1 MWSADEET
9 KLRELRIDPAKSDR
23 ARLKA
28 LVEHFR
34 SGGKLFDVTDDGN
47 PVYASQE
54 LARKIKDATQ
64 RGRLGWLSTSRED
77 IQVSEDPALASR
89 EHWVH
94 LKNAA
99 RILGDVTSSAPP
111 FAQLLDF
118 PWRMGPEYRDGLV
131 TNFHSGSVEISL
143 GAEQSLYLGALK
155 EHLHTHRVWD
165 YLDSWISQVQ
175 ELMSELKTFCEL
187 VDVRSHVEGKTRIT
201 EEQAKLGA
209 EGLTE
214 FFARS
219 ITLDAAERMCGISRA
234 THSYEQRSNQFLEM
248 KTLLLHRNSSSFV
261 TLASSADSEDL
272 EQLQHHHETMRDRMA
287 NEPEGQRVVAT
298 YRRLGESGKPLSA
311 EFLWIANL
319 VELPGSC
326 SLAGGAT
333 LGHSRTASGTGN
345 LSNS

>member
-1 MWSADEET
+1 MWSADEER
-9 KLRELRIDPAKSDR
+9 KLKELRIDAARSDR

-28 LVEHFR
+28 LVEHFS
-34 SGGKLFDVTDDGN
+34 SGGTLYDVTDNGN
-47 PVYASQE
+47 PTYASQE
-54 LARKIKDATQ
+54 LARKIKDLTQ
-64 RGRLGWLSTSRED
+64 RGRLGWLATPGGDLR
-77 IQVSEDPALASR
+77 VSEDPTLASR
-89 EHWVH
+89 EHWVD

-99 RILGDVTSSAPP
+99 RTLGTVIRSAPP

-118 PWRMGPEYRDGLV
+118 PWSYNPEHRDGLV
-131 TNFHSGSVEISL
+131 TNLQGKGVEISL
-143 GAEQSLYLGALK
+143 EVEQSLYLDALK
-155 EHLHTHRVWD
+155 EHLHAHKAWG

-187 VDVRSHVEGKTRIT
+187 VDVRSHVEGKTRNT

-219 ITLDAAERMCGISRA
+219 ITLDATERMCGISRA

-261 TLASSADSEDL
+261 TIASSADSEDL
-272 EQLQHHHETMRDRMA
+272 ERLKHHHETMRDRMA
-287 NEPEGQRVVAT
+287 NEPEGQRVVAS

-311 EFLWIANL
+311 ELLWIANL

>member
-1 MWSADEET
+1 M
-9 KLRELRIDPAKSDR
+9 DR
-23 ARLKA
+23 TRLTA
-28 LVEHFR
+28 LVGHFR
-34 SGGKLFDVTDDGN
+34 FNGSLYSVTDNGI
-47 PVYASQE
+47 PAHASQE
-54 LARKIKDATQ
+54 LARKIKDATK
-64 RGRLGWLSTSRED
+64 RGRLEWLAKSEGDLR
-77 IQVSEDPALASR
+77 VSENPALASR
-89 EHWVH
+89 KHWVD
-94 LKNAA
+94 LKGAA
-99 RILGDVTSSAPP
+99 RILGNVTRSAPP

-118 PWRMGPEYRDGLV
+118 PWSYSPEHRDGLV
-131 TNFHSGSVEISL
+131 TNLQGKSVDISL
-143 GAEQSLYLGALK
+143 EVEQSLYLDALK
-155 EHLHTHRVWD
+155 EHLHAHRAWG
-165 YLDSWISQVQ
+165 YLDTWISQVQ

-187 VDVRSHVEGKTRIT
+187 LDVRCHVEGKTRIT

-272 EQLQHHHETMRDRMA
+272 EQLQHHHETMRDRIA

-311 EFLWIANL
+311 ELLWIANL

-333 LGHSRTASGTGN
+333 LGHSRTASGTGS

>member
-1 MWSADEET
+1 M
-9 KLRELRIDPAKSDR
+9 P
-23 ARLKA
+23 
-28 LVEHFR
+28 
-34 SGGKLFDVTDDGN
+34 
-47 PVYASQE
+47 
-54 LARKIKDATQ
+54 
-64 RGRLGWLSTSRED
+64 
-77 IQVSEDPALASR
+77 EDPVLASR
-89 EHWVH
+89 EHWVD

-99 RILGDVTSSAPP
+99 RILGNVTGSAPP

-175 ELMSELKTFCEL
+175 ELLSELINFCEL

-298 YRRLGESGKPLSA
+298 YRRLGESGKALSA
-311 EFLWIANL
+311 ELLWIANL

-333 LGHSRTASGTGN
+333 LGHSRTASGTGS